1 MHIGVCTIRLQVFE
15 SASLKDK
22 RKVVRSIKDRTRG
35 RYNVAIA
42 EVNYL
47 DDRRTAELGITC
59 VSNESG
65 HADSMLTKVADY
77 IEGSFPI
84 VVLNVERELWTI

>member
-1 MHIGVCTIRLQVFE
+1 MHIGVCIIRFQVFE

-22 RKVVRSIKDRTRG
+22 RKVVRSVKDRKRQ

-42 EVNYL
+42 EVDYL
-47 DDRRTAELGITC
+47 DDRRTAELGVSC
-59 VSNESG
+59 VSNDSG
-65 HADSMLTKVADY
+65 HVDSMLTKVVDY

-84 VVLNVERELWTI
+84 VVLNVERELWTM

>member
-1 MHIGVCTIRLQVFE
+1 MHIGVCIIRLQVFDGG
-15 SASLKDK
+15 SLKDK
-22 RKVVRSIKDRTRG
+22 RRVVRGIKDRTRQ

-42 EVNYL
+42 EVDCL
-47 DDRRTAELGITC
+47 DDRRNAELGITC
-59 VSNESG
+59 VSNDSR

-77 IEGSFPI
+77 IEGSFPV